1 MKKHIILFLSGLL
14 AVAPI
19 SATSVLDKANY
30 EFTNYA
36 EVQGCRFRMWVP
48 PTTQK
53 VKGVVVA
60 FTQMQ
65 EWVSRDAN
73 LREACLLED
82 LAIVWADNLGE
93 TDYPK
98 LEAGLKALAD
108 SSGMPEIAN
117 APFATIAH
125 STAGIFCRTIASA
138 KPERCFAVVQL
149 DAVDFRDNEELKD
162 VPWLVIKN
170 GSEETD
176 DNWEQASFFMVNDK
190 EAYKNP
196 DGSGSGDDKAWS
208 SPRGNGCRMSLIS
221 IPGQGHF
228 GWSPQEAKLVSTFI
242 AKAAHYQLTDKVGQI
257 TRVPEENGWLT
268 DTAIQE
274 EPTHSP
280 AAFGNY
286 SGEPG
291 KAFWHLDEEMANLW
305 AEIHA
310 SEMSKATQTISQTAF
325 QAQSVWQ
332 PSSNMDLSKGGID
345 TPYPTDAASSV
356 SGNPIK
362 VKTYYGIYKI
372 ENENEI
378 FYSPA
383 RYGFLSTKDWLTF
396 YQEGTDT
403 ERYSEVTTGQVSA
416 SNFPASTDLSVTT
429 ITDCKINNES
439 VDYNATGSS
448 DDWVVS
454 GIVYKKDDK
463 WNFDKFSSVPV
474 SQVYIRHAGGNHN
487 NLKET
492 RFNITNDREAQ
503 TVTFDSSVPNEV
515 EKGKSSQVALAATAS
530 GKNATVS
537 FYLIGGPASLE
548 GNILNF
554 TGEEGIVK
562 LLAIATGENNTPAKC
577 IKEISVVE
585 EAGIANTAYSDVKV
599 YPTLVEDDVNVCNAP
614 EGAEINL
621 YDLSG
626 RLVSNTTVT
635 SSHNAIF
642 MGHLSAG
649 IYILNID
656 GNQKFKLIKK

>member
-1 MKKHIILFLSGLL
+1 MKKHIILFISGLL
-14 AVAPI
+14 AAAPI
-19 SATSVLDKANY
+19 SATNILDKANY
-30 EFTNYA
+30 EFTNYV
-36 EVQGCRFRMWVP
+36 ETQGCRFRMWVP

-93 TDYPK
+93 TDYAK
-98 LEAGLKALAD
+98 LEAGLNALAEA
-108 SSGMPEIAN
+108 SGMPEVAN

-138 KPERCFAVVQL
+138 KPDRCFAVVQL
-149 DAVDFRDNEELKD
+149 DAVDFRENEVLKD

-170 GSEETD
+170 GSEETE
-176 DNWEQASFFMVNDK
+176 DNWEQASFFIVNDK

-242 AKAAHYQLTDKVGQI
+242 AKAAHYQLTDEIGQI
-257 TRVPEENGWLT
+257 NRVPEENGWLT

-274 EPTHSP
+274 EPLHNP
-280 AAFGNY
+280 AAFGDY
-286 SGEPG
+286 TGETG

-305 AEIHA
+305 AEIHM
-310 SEMSKATQTISQTAF
+310 SEMSKEPQTITQLAF
-325 QAQSVWQ
+325 QGQGVWQ
-332 PSSNMDLSKGGID
+332 PSSKMDLNKGGID
-345 TPYPTDAASSV
+345 TPYPTDATSSV
-356 SGNPIK
+356 AGNPLK
-362 VKTYYGIYKI
+362 VKTYYGNFRI
-372 ENENEI
+372 ENGNEI

-383 RYGFLSTKDWLTF
+383 RYGFLGTKDWLTF

-403 ERYSEVTTGQVSA
+403 ERYSEVTTGQVEA
-416 SNFPASTDLSVTT
+416 SNFPAATDLSVTT
-429 ITDCKINNES
+429 ISDSKISNGS

-454 GIVYKKDDK
+454 GVVYKKDNK
-463 WNFDKFSSVPV
+463 WSFDKFCSVPV

-487 NLKET
+487 NVKET
-492 RFNITNDREAQ
+492 RFNITNDMEPQ
-503 TVTFDSSVPNEV
+503 TVTFDASVPSAV
-515 EKGKSSQVALAATAS
+515 EKGVTSVVTLSATS
-530 GKNATVS
+530 TGKNADISYYLVS
-537 FYLIGGPASLE
+537 GPASLE
-548 GNILNF
+548 GNVLTF
-554 TGEEGIVK
+554 TGEEGVVK
-562 LLAIATGENNTPAKC
+562 VLAIATGEQNNPAKC
-577 IKEISVVE
+577 LKEIGVVE
-585 EAGIANTAYSDVKV
+585 NAAVENPAYADLKV
-599 YPTLVEDDVNVCNAP
+599 FPTVVEDNVTVCNAP
-614 EGAEINL
+614 ESAVANL
-621 YDLSG
+621 YDLNG
-626 RLVSNTTVT
+626 RLVGKTSCNYGCTTV
-635 SSHNAIF
+635 F
-642 MGHLSAG
+642 MGHLSSG

-656 GNQKFKLIKK
+656 GNKTFKLTKK